1 MNIWHNYDK
10 EKIKEDSFV
19 TCIEISKGSKNKYEL
34 DKKSGLLRL
43 DRILFTST
51 HYPANYGFIPLTLAD
66 DGDPMD
72 VLVLCSEP
80 IIPMTLVDCYP
91 IGVLKMYDQGK
102 SDEKII
108 AICKNDPYYSCYKEI
123 DDLPKHVYDEIRH
136 FFQVY
141 KTLEGKETWVD
152 DVFNKEEA
160 MNIIRKSIELDDK
173 TFRK

>member
-102 SDEKII
+102 SD
-108 AICKNDPYYSCYKEI
+108 
-123 DDLPKHVYDEIRH
+123 
-136 FFQVY
+136 
-141 KTLEGKETWVD
+141 G
-152 DVFNKEEA
+152 
-160 MNIIRKSIELDDK
+160 
-173 TFRK
+173 

>member
-108 AICKNDPYYSCYKEI
+108 AICKNDPYSLSLLYSSYI
-123 DDLPKHVYDEIRH
+123 SNNYIYIYLIYLH
-136 FFQVY
+136 FFQSISLY
-141 KTLEGKETWVD
+141 
-152 DVFNKEEA
+152 
-160 MNIIRKSIELDDK
+160 IIKSFFSYYYIK
-173 TFRK
+173 S